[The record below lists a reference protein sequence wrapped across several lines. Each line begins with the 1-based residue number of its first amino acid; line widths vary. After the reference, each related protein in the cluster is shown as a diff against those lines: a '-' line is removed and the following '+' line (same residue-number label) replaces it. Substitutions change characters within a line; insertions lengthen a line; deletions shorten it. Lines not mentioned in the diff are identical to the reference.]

1 MTKAKCGFLLALCIT
16 VVGLL
21 ALGSVAQADVIYGN
35 NASFGPDV
43 VYQIDTTTGAILA
56 NYNVSPGNGRGVV
69 VVGNTM
75 YTTNANSNNVYAFDL
90 LTNTSL
96 GVAFTVSGAS
106 ALSTMAYDGTNFWIG
121 DYSGTNRAF
130 LYTPTGT
137 LLSTITLANCGG
149 SCDGLEFIA
158 AGGGELVSNRGDG
171 VGPYDLYSTTGALI
185 TADFLDP
192 SSACGSGGAS
202 TGIAFD
208 GTNFWVS
215 CILENKLGEYSA
227 GGVFIGTLTIGPGG
241 TSSLGTLIEDL
252 SANYALTLPPSGV
265 PEPGSLSLLALGLT
279 GVGVLR
285 RKKLAALPA

>member
-1 MTKAKCGFLLALCIT
+1 MTKANCGFLLALCIT

-21 ALGSVAQADVIYGN
+21 GLGSVAQADVIYGN
-35 NASFGPDV
+35 NASYGPDI

-56 NYNVSPGNGRGVV
+56 QYNVSSGNGRGVV

-75 YTTNANSNNVYAFDL
+75 YTTNADSNNVYAFDL

-121 DYSGTNRAF
+121 DYSGTNQAF

-137 LLSTITLANCGG
+137 LLSTITLANCTGF
-149 SCDGLEFIA
+149 CDGLEFIA
-158 AGGGELVSNRGDG
+158 AGGGELVSNRGDLT
-171 VGPYDLYSTTGALI
+171 GPYDLYSTSGTLL
-185 TADFLDP
+185 TSDFLDP
-192 SSACGSGGAS
+192 ISACGSEQS

-215 CILENKLGEYSA
+215 CIFGNKLGEYSA
-227 GGVFIGTLTIGPGG
+227 SGVFIGTLTIGPGG
-241 TSSLGTLIEDL
+241 TSSAGALIEDL

-265 PEPGSLSLLALGLT
+265 PEPGSLSLLALGMT
-279 GVGVLR
+279 GVGLLR
-285 RKKLAALPA
+285 RKRLAALLA